1 MKQLFSSVRQ
11 NGVFLLTL
19 YLSAMV
25 SVALLLF
32 CPNVIKTNLYPIIA
46 SVLFCM
52 SIVILVCE
60 SFRTKVNV
68 WYVLLGA
75 LPFGAYILILWL
87 MQSSVIGAEWFLV
100 GLFFFVLETYIWV
113 SVRKTIND
121 KEEIYIILN
130 TISYYLLSFVRY
142 ACL

>member
-1 MKQLFSSVRQ
+1 MKQIFSNVRK

-32 CPNVIKTNLYPIIA
+32 CPDIIKTNLYPIIA

-52 SIVILVCE
+52 SIVVLVCE
-60 SFRTKVNV
+60 LVKTEVNV

-75 LPFGAYILILWL
+75 LPFGVYILILWL
-87 MQSSVIGAEWFLV
+87 MQSSVIGAEWLLV

-130 TISYYLLSFVRY
+130 TVSYYLLSFVRY